1 MIADLKILAEYPS
14 PSLLFFVDEI
24 KHNIDT
30 CLSWVGNQP
39 ERLRMHVKTH
49 KCPEVVKIQLA
60 KGLTKHKAATIPE
73 AQMLAM
79 CGAPDVFIAYPMVGP
94 NLKRL
99 ANLIRKYEGTTFS
112 VSVDHPEAGEML
124 GNTMTREGL
133 TLEVLLDFDMGFKRT
148 GFPVEAAALDLY
160 RTLASTKG
168 IKALGFHTYDGHNQL
183 EHHGDRLAEL
193 DRVWSQ
199 IMEMRATLEK
209 SGIAVPKIISGGTP
223 TFILYSKL
231 NVPGLE
237 CSPGTLTL
245 HDFGYGNRYTE
256 LKTFKY
262 GAGLLTRVIS
272 KQGANGITVDLGYKA
287 VSGDQ
292 PPGKRCIFPNNPEFE
307 FVGHSEEHL
316 MLKHPNPEKFN
327 LGDSILAVPVH
338 ICPTTALH
346 RYALAIANNQVIG
359 KWEIVG
365 RDRDL
370 GC

>member
-1 MIADLKILAEYPS
+1 MSFNLAILEDTPS
-14 PSLLFFVDEI
+14 PSLLFFVEEI

-60 KGLTKHKAATIPE
+60 KGLTKHKAATIAE
-73 AQMLAM
+73 AEMLAQ
-79 CGAPDVFIAYPMVGP
+79 CAAPDVFIAYPMVGP

-99 ANLIRKYEGTTFS
+99 ANLIQKYPATKFS
-112 VSVDHPEAGEML
+112 TCIDHPEAASLL
-124 GNTMTREGL
+124 GKAMTDKGL
-133 TLEVLLDFDMGFKRT
+133 SIEVLLDFDMGFKRT
-148 GFPVEAAALDLY
+148 GFPVESSAIDLY
-160 RTLASTKG
+160 RTMASTPG
-168 IKALGFHTYDGHNQL
+168 LRAVGLHTYDGHNQL
-183 EHHGDRLAEL
+183 EHHADRLAEL
-193 DRVWSQ
+193 NKVWGQ
-199 IMEMRATLEK
+199 ILEIRQVLEK
-209 SGIAVPKIISGGTP
+209 SGTPVPRIISGGTP
-223 TFILYSKL
+223 TFILYCKMDI
-231 NVPGLE
+231 PGLE

-245 HDFGYGNRYTE
+245 HDFGYGGRYAE
-256 LKTFKY
+256 LKPFKF

-272 KQGANGITVDLGYKA
+272 KQGSNGLTLDLGYKA

-307 FVGHSEEHL
+307 FIGHSEEHL
-316 MLKHPNPEKFN
+316 MLKHPHADEFK
-327 LGDSILAVPVH
+327 LGQSILAIPVH

-346 RYALAIANNQVIG
+346 KYAFAISNGKLLG
-359 KWEIVG
+359 KWEITG

>member
-60 KGLTKHKAATIPE
+60 KGLTKHKAATIAE

-168 IKALGFHTYDGHNQL
+168 IKATGFHTYDGHNQL

-287 VSGDQ
+287 VSG
-292 PPGKRCIFPNNPEFE
+292 
-307 FVGHSEEHL
+307 
-316 MLKHPNPEKFN
+316 
-327 LGDSILAVPVH
+327 
-338 ICPTTALH
+338 
-346 RYALAIANNQVIG
+346 
-359 KWEIVG
+359 
-365 RDRDL
+365 
-370 GC
+370 